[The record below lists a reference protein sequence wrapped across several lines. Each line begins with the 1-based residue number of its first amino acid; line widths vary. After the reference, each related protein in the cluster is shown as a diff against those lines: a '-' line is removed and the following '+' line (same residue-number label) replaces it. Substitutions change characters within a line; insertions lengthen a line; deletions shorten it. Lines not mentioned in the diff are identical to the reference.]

1 MKSPVALLLAVV
13 LASLAASGCSAPPS
27 GGMRPSSKNDSGG
40 KGGSKGGKSGGKSG
54 SQAGAQSGDKSGGKS
69 GGSSGGGA
77 GSSSDSSNS
86 NTATQTTI
94 TVSPQEQR
102 LGGIRIAQVEPRMVP
117 RTLTVPGQIMMDDQ
131 RTAHIS
137 PYFEGMVIN
146 VLRLP
151 GDFVRRGDVLAHF
164 HSHSVHETVGAL
176 AMDYAN
182 LARQQSAVA
191 YAQQK
196 RDRYSHLYSIQAASL
211 EQQQGS
217 QQELVQSQTELANAQ
232 AAVIM
237 EREHLADLLQV
248 PPASVT
254 PATLYTYENLPIK
267 SPIAGTVITRSITPG
282 MVLEPGQEAYTVS
295 NLGEVWMVAAVNETD
310 LSHLRLGER
319 VTVRSD
325 AWPGET
331 FTGRVTLIG
340 STLDPTTRTVQV
352 RASLANPQNK
362 LKPLMFTT
370 ATIDE
375 TKSEADTRQALFVP
389 ESALQ
394 DVNGL
399 QVAFVTDDGTHFTAR
414 TLKTAAPIPTANGGQ
429 VEVTSG
435 LRPGDHV
442 AVSGAFMLKSDLLK
456 STMDSE

>member
-1 MKSPVALLLAVV
+1 MKHPAALLLAVA
-13 LASLAASGCSAPPS
+13 LIASGCSAPPS
-27 GGMRPSSKNDSGG
+27 GGMRPSSKSDGGSDSGG
-40 KGGSKGGKSGGKSG
+40 GSAKNS
-54 SQAGAQSGDKSGGKS
+54 KS
-69 GGSSGGGA
+69 GGSDGGSSGSGSGS
-77 GSSSDSSNS
+77 GSSSDSNT

-94 TVSPQEQR
+94 TVSPQQQQ
-102 LGGIRIAQVEPRMVP
+102 LGGIRVVQLEPRTVP

-137 PYFEGMVIN
+137 PYFEGQVDA

-151 GDFVRRGDVLAHF
+151 GDPVRPGQVLARF
-164 HSHSVHETVGAL
+164 HSHTVHETVMAL
-176 AMDYAN
+176 SVDYAN
-182 LARQQSAVA
+182 VARQQSAVL

-196 RDRYSHLYSIQAASL
+196 RDRYDHLYSIQAASL

-232 AAVIM
+232 AAVIA
-237 EREHLADLLQV
+237 EREHLADLLQI
-248 PPASVT
+248 PPSSIT
-254 PATLYTYENLPIK
+254 PATLYTYEQLPIT

-295 NLGEVWMVAAVNETD
+295 NLGEVWVVAAVSETE
-310 LSHLRLGER
+310 LSHLRLGEH

-331 FTGRVTLIG
+331 FSGRVTLVG

-352 RASLANPQNK
+352 RASLPNPANK

-375 TKSEADTRQALFVP
+375 TDAGTVSRQALFVP

-399 QVAFVTDDGTHFTAR
+399 QVAFVTTDGTHFTAR
-414 TLKTAAPIPTANGGQ
+414 TLKTAAPVAGQ
-429 VEVTSG
+429 VEVTDG
-435 LRPGDHV
+435 LRPGDHI